1 MIKAVI
7 FDLDNCLAAA
17 DEAGR
22 ELLAPAF
29 AAVREAN
36 SSTVSDAVLAVAF
49 DDMWRHGLDWVA
61 RTHGFTPA
69 MREAGFRAMA
79 GIEVIGPLTGYGD
92 LDALEGIR
100 VPQFLVT
107 TGFRRLQESKVR
119 ALGIGALFAEVI
131 VDALD
136 APDRRGKEAIFA
148 EMMKRLAVPPAEILV
163 VGDNEESELAA
174 GARLGMRTVQT
185 LRPGVPRSG
194 RAMFHIRSLVELPG
208 VIEAAGRA
216 TEDAWSR
223 R

>member
-1 MIKAVI
+1 MRTIKAAV
-7 FDLDNCLAAA
+7 FDLDNCLGAA

-22 ELLAPAF
+22 KLLEPAF
-29 AAVREAN
+29 AAIREAN
-36 SSTVSDAVLAVAF
+36 DGTVPDAVLSVAF

-61 RTHGFTPA
+61 RAHGFTPA
-69 MREAGFRAMA
+69 MREAGVRTMA
-79 GIEVIGPLTGYGD
+79 GIEVAAPLTGYGD
-92 LDALEGIR
+92 LGALEEVR
-100 VPQFLVT
+100 VPRFLVT

-136 APDRRGKEAIFA
+136 DPDRCGKEAIFA
-148 EMMKRLAVPPAEILV
+148 GLMKRLDIHPAEFLV

-174 GARLGMRTVQT
+174 GERLGMTTVQT

-208 VIEAAGRA
+208 VIEAAGRGR
-216 TEDAWSR
+216 EDA
-223 R
+223 